1 MATVHIDF
9 ETRSTCEL
17 KTAGAHKY
25 AEHPDTGVWC
35 MAYAVDDDPVRIWKP
50 GDPWP
55 GLDMGA
61 TFMAHNAT
69 FELQIWN
76 KIMVRRYGWP
86 ALLVEQMRCT
96 MAMAYALGLPG
107 SLEQAAAAVGLPV
120 RKDMD
125 GRNQMLRMAKPR
137 QMTANGPIWWD
148 DPARLERL
156 YSYCMNDVVV
166 ERELERRLVPLSAD
180 EQALWVL
187 DQIINERGVYADVT
201 AAQAA
206 LGITAQTKKLL
217 DAEMV
222 RVTGGWVKACTS
234 VAQLIEWMSLRGV
247 ETAGVAKA
255 DITDL
260 LDRDDLPDDVR
271 KALELRRDAA
281 KSSTAKLKA
290 ILEAASDDNR
300 VRGVLQY
307 HGAGTG
313 RWAGRRVQPQN
324 MPRTD
329 KDIAPLVDEILE
341 GLAQ

>member
-1 MATVHIDF
+1 MPTIHIDF
-9 ETRSTCEL
+9 ETRGTCEL

-25 AEHPDTGVWC
+25 AEHPDTDVWC
-35 MAYAVDDDPVRIWKP
+35 MAYAVDDEPVQLWKM
-50 GDPWP
+50 GEPWP
-55 GLDMGA
+55 KLDMNA
-61 TFMAHNAT
+61 TFMAHNAA

-76 KIMVRRYGWP
+76 KVMTPRYGWP

-96 MAMAYALGLPG
+96 MAMAYALALPG

-137 QMTANGPIWWD
+137 QMTWAGPVWWD
-148 DPARLERL
+148 EPARLERL

-180 EQALWVL
+180 EQALWAL
-187 DQIINERGVYADVT
+187 DQIINERGVYVDVT

-206 LGITAQTKKLL
+206 MGITTETKKLL

-290 ILEAASDDNR
+290 ILDAASDDNR